1 VDCGL
6 NVQLRTPS
14 LCPNRGRARPL
25 EAHGYYWRSH
35 IRGPHQRH
43 DTDLRGGG
51 NRLYQLYQCAIP
63 LRWTENRRSSNLRL
77 SAGEPE
83 KPFQFSRGNL
93 LLQLRLVSVSAQ
105 SATGNRIKDAQ
116 KNHLGLIQQGVDA
129 WNTWR
134 ERAAAQ
140 LDLSRA
146 DLTKADLREADLR
159 KANLYKANLSEADL
173 SKANLGGANLVSAY
187 RGGTIFTSAD
197 LDLADFSG
205 AFLGGAD
212 VRGAT
217 LVKADLQHAVLDDA
231 NFGGANLSQADLS
244 VAKCSRANLSGANL
258 SGAFLGEAYF
268 GQANLSGAD
277 FSEAYLGGAD
287 LSWANL
293 SGANFSGANLSGA
306 ILEGATLIETNLE
319 NADLNGCRIYGISA
333 WNIKANQETK
343 QTSLIIA
350 PRGEAS
356 ITVDDI
362 QVAQFIHL
370 IVKYENLR
378 TVLNTVTKRG
388 VLILGRFGGGG
399 LQVLREV
406 AEALRQCGYLPMI
419 FDFERPEGRNYTET
433 VRTLAGLARFVV
445 VDLSGP
451 SVPQELYATV
461 PHLKIPFVPI
471 LEKGR
476 RPYAMF
482 VDLLEYEWVLK
493 PIVEFDS
500 TSALIQELQDQI
512 VSPAEKRIEMRQAKL
527 KELFG

>member
-1 VDCGL
+1 MTQICVEVAIDSTSYI
-6 NVQLRTPS
+6 NVPS
-14 LCPNRGRARPL
+14 LCDGQKIAAAAICDFPLESLKNLFSFQGETYCYYLGSCPFPRRAR
-25 EAHGYYWRSH
+25 
-35 IRGPHQRH
+35 
-43 DTDLRGGG
+43 
-51 NRLYQLYQCAIP
+51 
-63 LRWTENRRSSNLRL
+63 
-77 SAGEPE
+77 
-83 KPFQFSRGNL
+83 
-93 LLQLRLVSVSAQ
+93 LV
-105 SATGNRIKDAQ
+105 TGLKMPK

-140 LDLSRA
+140 PDLSRA

-173 SKANLGGANLVSAY
+173 SKANLGGANLGEANLVGAY
-187 RGGTIFTSAD
+187 LGGTIFTSAD
-197 LDLADFSG
+197 LGLADFSGAFLSG

-217 LVKADLQHAVLDDA
+217 LVKADLQHAVLDGA

-258 SGAFLGEAYF
+258 SGAFLGQAYC

-277 FSEAYLGGAD
+277 FSGAYLGGAD

-356 ITVDDI
+356 VTVDDI

-370 IVKYENLR
+370 ILKYENLR

>member
-1 VDCGL
+1 M
-6 NVQLRTPS
+6 
-14 LCPNRGRARPL
+14 
-25 EAHGYYWRSH
+25 
-35 IRGPHQRH
+35 
-43 DTDLRGGG
+43 
-51 NRLYQLYQCAIP
+51 
-63 LRWTENRRSSNLRL
+63 
-77 SAGEPE
+77 
-83 KPFQFSRGNL
+83 
-93 LLQLRLVSVSAQ
+93 
-105 SATGNRIKDAQ
+105 
-116 KNHLGLIQQGVDA
+116 
-129 WNTWR
+129 
-134 ERAAAQ
+134 
-140 LDLSRA
+140 
-146 DLTKADLREADLR
+146 
-159 KANLYKANLSEADL
+159 
-173 SKANLGGANLVSAY
+173 
-187 RGGTIFTSAD
+187 
-197 LDLADFSG
+197 
-205 AFLGGAD
+205 
-212 VRGAT
+212 
-217 LVKADLQHAVLDDA
+217 
-231 NFGGANLSQADLS
+231 
-244 VAKCSRANLSGANL
+244 
-258 SGAFLGEAYF
+258 
-268 GQANLSGAD
+268 
-277 FSEAYLGGAD
+277 
-287 LSWANL
+287 
-293 SGANFSGANLSGA
+293 
-306 ILEGATLIETNLE
+306 
-319 NADLNGCRIYGISA
+319 
-333 WNIKANQETK
+333 
-343 QTSLIIA
+343 IIA

-370 IVKYENLR
+370 ILKYENLR

-433 VRTLAGLARFVV
+433 IRTLAGLARFVV

>member
-1 VDCGL
+1 MTQIFVEVAIDSTSYI
-6 NVQLRTPS
+6 NVPS
-14 LCPNRGRARPL
+14 LCDGQKIAAAAICDFPLESLKNLFSFQGETYCYDFGSCPFPRRAR
-25 EAHGYYWRSH
+25 
-35 IRGPHQRH
+35 
-43 DTDLRGGG
+43 
-51 NRLYQLYQCAIP
+51 
-63 LRWTENRRSSNLRL
+63 
-77 SAGEPE
+77 
-83 KPFQFSRGNL
+83 
-93 LLQLRLVSVSAQ
+93 LV
-105 SATGNRIKDAQ
+105 TGLKMPK
-116 KNHLGLIQQGVDA
+116 KNHLGLIRQGVDA

-140 LDLSRA
+140 PDLSRA

-159 KANLYKANLSEADL
+159 KANLGG
-173 SKANLGGANLVSAY
+173 ANLGEANLVSAY
-187 RGGTIFTSAD
+187 LGGTIFTSAD
-197 LDLADFSG
+197 LGLADFSGAFLSG

-217 LVKADLQHAVLDDA
+217 LVKADLQHAVLDGA

-244 VAKCSRANLSGANL
+244 VAKCSRANFSGANL
-258 SGAFLGEAYF
+258 SGAFLGQAYF

-277 FSEAYLGGAD
+277 FSGAYLGGAD

-370 IVKYENLR
+370 ILKYENLR

-419 FDFERPEGRNYTET
+419 FDFERPEGRDYSNTCRTRPFCCGGSQWTFRAARALRNRAALEDSFCAYSRKRKATIRD
-433 VRTLAGLARFVV
+433 VRR
-445 VDLSGP
+445 
-451 SVPQELYATV
+451 
-461 PHLKIPFVPI
+461 
-471 LEKGR
+471 
-476 RPYAMF
+476 
-482 VDLLEYEWVLK
+482 
-493 PIVEFDS
+493 
-500 TSALIQELQDQI
+500 
-512 VSPAEKRIEMRQAKL
+512 SP
-527 KELFG
+527 GV